1 MTKAYEYVL
10 WWVMDDDVQA
20 KLAEL
25 QENGWTLANIA
36 RELGQAIVTVES
48 WKAGKRTPANLQS
61 VLASLDQLF

>member
-1 MTKAYEYVL
+1 
-10 WWVMDDDVQA
+10 MDDDVQA